1 MERAHINS
9 WINALDLCFVLTPKY
24 SDQRKR
30 NAAMIVGMYCS
41 SSSISILLIHY
52 FGTDQALRI
61 RVLQEGHSMN
71 TEEGVVKTGLGFG

>member
-1 MERAHINS
+1 
-9 WINALDLCFVLTPKY
+9 
-24 SDQRKR
+24 
-30 NAAMIVGMYCS
+30 MIVGMYCS